1 MPILELQARM
11 YERGRIRIG
20 QKVATSNGRARPEKL
35 DRFRFTSAAKE
46 NLEPIAAAYGGTV
59 AAWTPDDGRAQWEV
73 VTDSARVPILVP
85 PNPVTQWL
93 ELWSGGGCQRRCD
106 GVRDVISDVPCLCDP
121 DPEKRA
127 CKPTTRLNV
136 ILRDMPGIGVWRL
149 ESHGWNA
156 AVELPGLAAFVA
168 RADGMV
174 PAFLTLEER
183 VTKKDG
189 KTNRFMV
196 PGIDVEVTPSQ
207 LLAVQSDTPAAIGGT
222 GPAAIEAARTPDY
235 VAAAR
240 AAYDIAGWR
249 KVWQSAKDAGHLTDE
264 LKAQLTPIGEALHA
278 AAERE
283 RALVTGDA
291 LREAVAPPVGDPDE
305 LWMLIVGKTPEGW
318 TTAYL
323 EQDFAE
329 YTGGVAPADAS
340 PQELAGYLAQL
351 KAGAR

>member
-1 MPILELQARM
+1 MPIIELQKRM

-20 QKVATSNGRARPEKL
+20 QKSAKGAPQKL

-46 NLEPIAAAYGGTV
+46 NLLPIAAAYGGEV
-59 AAWTPDDGRAQWEV
+59 VEWAPADGRKQWEV
-73 VTDSARVPILVP
+73 VTDSARLPILVP
-85 PNPVTQWL
+85 PNPVSQWL

-106 GVRDVISDVPCLCDP
+106 GVRDVISDSPCLCDP

-136 ILRDMPGIGVWRL
+136 VLRDMPGIGVWRL

-156 AVELPGLAAFVA
+156 AVELPGLAEFVM

-183 VTKKDG
+183 VTKRDG

-207 LLAVQSDTPAAIGGT
+207 LLAGQTTAAAIANGSPAAVAA
-222 GPAAIEAARTPDY
+222 PDARPAIESAQRVPDY
-235 VAAAR
+235 AAAAR
-240 AAYDIAGWR
+240 ACTSLAGWR
-249 KVWQSAKDAGHLTDE
+249 EVWQKAQAAGHLTDA
-264 LKAQLTPIGEALHA
+264 LKAQLTPIGEALA
-278 AAERE
+278 KAIEPAPAPTPAE
-283 RALVTGDA
+283 
-291 LREAVAPPVGDPDE
+291 PVGDPDE
-305 LWMLIVGKTPEGW
+305 LWALIVAKTPEGW
-318 TTAYL
+318 TTAQL
-323 EQDFAE
+323 DNDFTE
-329 YTGGVAPADAS
+329 YTGGVSPGDAVTADMAK
-340 PQELAGYLAQL
+340 YLEQL

>member
-20 QKVATSNGRARPEKL
+20 QKVATSGGRSRPEKL
-35 DRFRFTSAAKE
+35 DRFRFTSAARE

-59 AAWTPDDGRAQWEV
+59 QQWTPDDGRVQWEV
-73 VTDSARVPILVP
+73 VTDSARIPILVP

-106 GVRDVISDVPCLCDP
+106 GVRDVISDSPCLCDP
-121 DPEKRA
+121 DPEKRQ

-156 AVELPGLAAFVA
+156 AVELPGLASFVA

-196 PGIDVEVTPSQ
+196 PGIDVEITPSQ
-207 LLAVQSDTPAAIGGT
+207 LLASGNGNGAAPAAVGAGE
-222 GPAAIEAARTPDY
+222 AKAIEAGVPDY
-235 VAAAR
+235 IAQARECGTVDGVRAVWRKAAADK
-240 AAYDIAGWR
+240 A
-249 KVWQSAKDAGHLTDE
+249 LTNE
-264 LKAQLTPIGEALHA
+264 M
-278 AAERE
+278 AAELQSIVESFAGKRP
-283 RALVTGDA
+283 A
-291 LREAVAPPVGDPDE
+291 APAAEPVGDPDD
-305 LWMLIVGKTPEGW
+305 LWMAIVSKTPDGW
-318 TTAYL
+318 TTPFL
-323 EQDFAE
+323 EEDFAQWSE
-329 YTGGVAPADAS
+329 GIAPADATAE
-340 PQELAGYLAQL
+340 QLAGYLAEL
-351 KAGAR
+351 KAGRR

>member
-1 MPILELQARM
+1 MPIIELQARM

-20 QKVATSNGRARPEKL
+20 QKVATSNGKTRPEKL
-35 DRFRFTSAAKE
+35 DRFRFTSAARE

-59 AAWTPDDGRAQWEV
+59 REWTPEDGRSQWEV
-73 VTDSARVPILVP
+73 VTDSARLPILVP

-106 GVRDVISDVPCLCDP
+106 GVRDVISDSPCMCDP

-207 LLAVQSDTPAAIGGT
+207 LLAGQGGNGVAAIGG
-222 GPAAIEAARTPDY
+222 GQGLAAIESTPVPDY

-240 AAYDIAGWR
+240 AAFDLAGWR
-249 KVWQSAKDAGHLTDE
+249 EVWERAKAAGHLTE
-264 LKAQLTPIGEALHA
+264 VLKAELTPIGQALHEATRQQEA
-278 AAERE
+278 AS
-283 RALVTGDA
+283 T
-291 LREAVAPPVGDPDE
+291 APPPVASPPGDPDE
-305 LWMLIVGKTPEGW
+305 LWMQIVSKCPEGW
-318 TTAYL
+318 STAQL
-323 EQDFAE
+323 DRDFME
-329 YTGGVAPADAS
+329 FTGGVSPADGTVGD
-340 PQELAGYLAQL
+340 LALYLDQL

>member
-1 MPILELQARM
+1 MPIIELQARM

-20 QKVATSNGRARPEKL
+20 QKSAKGAPQKL

-46 NLEPIAAAYGGTV
+46 NLLPIAEAYGGEV
-59 AAWTPDDGRAQWEV
+59 VEWQPADGRKQWEV
-73 VTDSARVPILVP
+73 VTDSARLPILVP
-85 PNPVTQWL
+85 PNPVSQWL

-106 GVRDVISDVPCLCDP
+106 GQRDVISDSPCLCDP

-136 ILRDMPGIGVWRL
+136 VLRDMPGIGVWRL

-156 AVELPGLAAFVA
+156 AVELPGLAEFVM

-183 VTKKDG
+183 VTKRDG

-207 LLAVQSDTPAAIGGT
+207 LLAGQTTAAVA
-222 GPAAIEAARTPDY
+222 GPTRAAIEPATPVPNY
-235 VAAAR
+235 AAAAR
-240 AAYDIAGWR
+240 ACTSLVGWR
-249 KVWQSAKDAGHLTDE
+249 EVWQAAKDNGHLTDE
-264 LKAQLTPIGEALHA
+264 LKAQLTPIGEAFA
-278 AAERE
+278 RTIEPPPAPAE
-283 RALVTGDA
+283 
-291 LREAVAPPVGDPDE
+291 PVGDPDD
-305 LWMLIVGKTPEGW
+305 LWMAIVGKTPQGW
-318 TTAYL
+318 TTAQL
-323 EQDFAE
+323 ENDFTE
-329 YTGGVAPADAS
+329 FTGGVAPADAV
-340 PQELAGYLAQL
+340 AADMAKYLGQL

>member
-20 QKVATSNGRARPEKL
+20 QKVATSNGRSRPEKL
-35 DRFRFTSAAKE
+35 DRFRFTSAARE

-59 AAWTPDDGRAQWEV
+59 VAWTPDDGRQQWEV
-73 VTDSARVPILVP
+73 VTDSARLPILVP
-85 PNPVTQWL
+85 PNPLTQWL

-106 GVRDVISDVPCLCDP
+106 GVRDVISDSPCMCDP

-156 AVELPGLAAFVA
+156 AVELPGLASFVA

-183 VTKKDG
+183 VVKRDG

-207 LLAVQSDTPAAIGGT
+207 LLAGQSSAAPALGGEQR
-222 GPAAIEAARTPDY
+222 AAIEAGVPDY
-235 VAAAR
+235 LAAAK
-240 AAYDIAGWR
+240 AAPTLADWR
-249 KVWQSAKDAGHLTDE
+249 KVWEKAAANGHLTQA
-264 LKAQLTPIGEALHA
+264 LKDALTPIGEALAKKREAQAVADLA
-278 AAERE
+278 AAGAE
-283 RALVTGDA
+283 
-291 LREAVAPPVGDPDE
+291 PVGDPDD
-305 LWMLIVGKTPEGW
+305 LWMAIVSRTPDGW
-318 TTAYL
+318 TLPNL
-323 EQDFAE
+323 EQDFLQF
-329 YTGGVAPADAS
+329 TGGVAPGDAS
-340 PQELAGYLAQL
+340 AADLAKYLDQL
-351 KAGAR
+351 KAGQR